1 MARPADK
8 IAGPDD
14 QLFAALELQWPAAL
28 ELAGPYLWPAEIL
41 QHCDFTPCSR
51 CGSPDS
57 LIGCGM
63 RCMRTVRKVE
73 PDDVYPCGD
82 EVVESVFGIAGWTN
96 RRDDFRVAHAGCESA
111 I

>member
-1 MARPADK
+1 
-8 IAGPDD
+8 
-14 QLFAALELQWPAAL
+14 
-28 ELAGPYLWPAEIL
+28 
-41 QHCDFTPCSR
+41 
-51 CGSPDS
+51 
-57 LIGCGM
+57 
-63 RCMRTVRKVE
+63 MRTVRKVE